1 VPPDGSL
8 ADGLFERDGD
18 CFVATEY
25 ARGPWDRNALHGGPV
40 AALCATAVHE
50 HLDATSPPFL
60 ARLTVELFRPVPLG
74 VLSVRT
80 VTRRPGR
87 TVTWIDVTVVDGDER
102 EVAAA
107 HALCT
112 HHLDPPLPIGPH
124 GEPSVPVLD
133 HPDSLRNDQIGNG
146 VDIGFWSANDFR
158 LAAGTWLTAGP
169 GAAWLRL
176 RVPVIVG
183 EVPTPFARL
192 AAAAD
197 FGSGLGNAVRET
209 TSSTINAEITVHA
222 HRVVEGDWVGLESM
236 SWAHAVGNGM
246 CETRLFDT
254 RGPVG
259 RAVQALVV
267 RDFNPFPSPPPS
279 TDGAT
284 TG

>member
-1 VPPDGSL
+1 MPV
-8 ADGLFERDGD
+8 DGLFERDGD
-18 CFVATEY
+18 RFVASEY
-25 ARGPWDRNALHGGPV
+25 SRGPWDPNALHGGPV
-40 AALCATAVHE
+40 AALCATAVQD

-74 VLSVRT
+74 VLSLRT

-87 TVTWIDVTVVDGDER
+87 TVAWIDVTVVDRDER

-107 HALCT
+107 HALFT
-112 HHLDPPLPIGPH
+112 HRVDPPLPIGPH
-124 GEPSVPVLD
+124 GEPRVPGLA
-133 HPDSLRNDQIGNG
+133 HPDSLGDDQIGNL
-146 VDIGFWSANDFR
+146 VDVGFWSANDFR
-158 LAAGTWLTAGP
+158 MAAGDWLSAGP

-176 RVPVIVG
+176 RVPVIAG

-197 FGSGLGNAVRET
+197 FGSGLGNPVRAT
-209 TSSTINAEITVHA
+209 TTSTINAEITIHA
-222 HRVVEGDWVGLESM
+222 HRLLEGEWVGLESM
-236 SWAHAVGNGM
+236 SWAYAIGNGM

-267 RDFNPFPSPPPS
+267 RDFNPFPSGPPPS
-279 TDGAT
+279 DGVPT
-284 TG
+284 T